1 MKTSSKL
8 LLGLLLGLVV
18 ASFGTTLSLRQQY
31 DALDKSDKYG
41 RWKKVSLSAFRAIKI
56 SGPYERS
63 VEIERA
69 ATTRLLVDT
78 LSVGTDTKAG
88 YVARVVNDT
97 LLLTLSIDLGERLA
111 TDFKREDYQDF
122 RPAIRVQCPA
132 LTSVTTV
139 DASANVAN
147 FSGATLTL
155 TQLGKQGGISLKGMR
170 FQQLTALLVGSNHL
184 TINKDSTRIGQAAI
198 TLRDSSSLHQYS
210 DFSKGFTLD
219 AAPGTLLQLTGK
231 AMAQVRQ

>member
-18 ASFGTTLSLRQQY
+18 ATFGATISLRRQY

-41 RWKKVSLSAFRAIKI
+41 RWKKVPLAAFRAIKI
-56 SGPYERS
+56 SGPFERS

-88 YVARVVNDT
+88 YVANVVNDT
-97 LLLTLSIDLGERLA
+97 LLLTLKPEPQRRPS
-111 TDFKREDYQDF
+111 TDYEGAY

-132 LTSVTTV
+132 LTSLTTI
-139 DASANVAN
+139 DASAQLSDFA
-147 FSGATLTL
+147 GATLTL
-155 TQLGKQGGISLKGMR
+155 TQLGKTGDLSLKKVQ
-170 FQQLTALLVGSNHL
+170 FQQLTALLAGKNHL
-184 TINKDSTRIGQAAI
+184 TIAKDGNRIEQAAI
-198 TLRDSSSLHQYS
+198 TLRDSSSLHQYNE
-210 DFSKGFTLD
+210 FSKGFTLD
-219 AAPGTLLQLTGK
+219 AAPGTSLQLTGK
-231 AMAQVRQ
+231 AMAQVRK